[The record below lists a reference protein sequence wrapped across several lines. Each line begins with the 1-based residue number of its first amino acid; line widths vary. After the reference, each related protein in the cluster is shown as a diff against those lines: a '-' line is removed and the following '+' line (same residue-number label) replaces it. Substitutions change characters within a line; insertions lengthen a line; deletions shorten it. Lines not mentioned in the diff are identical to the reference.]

1 MASYPAEPKGSRA
14 ADAPEAKF
22 DDPASIHS
30 HPMHPDDDV
39 RPRTVQCTEP
49 GCPLRAVPGGGH
61 LCSRHRPRQPKNP
74 RPRNLCTHP
83 GCTRPQ
89 AFVGP
94 TCTRH
99 RPARLAPPAGH
110 HRGPAAHLED
120 AYERLRNARRFSV
133 RQPGLAQTDPPRRHA
148 SDVAE
153 HLRILGM
160 AEHQER
166 DNDRSWQLENRRRP
180 TSRRIRK
187 ASSPDAGGGAADAEP
202 PVLVGAMH
210 RQGHPSLPDEE
221 GSQLERTDN
230 KPKDKKGKKGGTK
243 KRRSKGKRRTRKR
256 RSKRRRRTRR

>member
-1 MASYPAEPKGSRA
+1 MYVYRWPAIQQNQKA
-14 ADAPEAKF
+14 AQPPMPTRKSSTTQHRFIPTQCILTTMSLDAQF
-22 DDPASIHS
+22 N
-30 HPMHPDDDV
+30 
-39 RPRTVQCTEP
+39 VQSP
-49 GCPLRAVPGGGH
+49 GV
-61 LCSRHRPRQPKNP
+61 LCGPRQPKNP
-74 RPRNLCTHP
+74 RPRNRCTHP

-89 AFVGP
+89 AFVGD

-99 RPARLAPPAGH
+99 RPARLAPPAAH
-110 HRGPAAHLED
+110 HRGPAALLDEAH
-120 AYERLRNARRFSV
+120 ERLRRARQLTV

-148 SDVAE
+148 SDAAE

-166 DNDRSWQLENRRRP
+166 NNDRSWELEKQRQERRAAR
-180 TSRRIRK
+180 
-187 ASSPDAGGGAADAEP
+187 ADAGGGAADAEP